1 MSWRDRQT
9 MALYRSEASAPP
21 SSRADRTI
29 FVLALVLIAIGIGMI
44 YSASAVMAQKRFGE
58 SAYFL
63 KRQLMWFAVGL
74 VFLVI
79 MARINLVTLRA
90 MAVPLLLLGLLGLLL
105 VLMPGLGVTVK
116 GARRWLRLGILTIQ
130 PAEIVKLGIILYLA
144 HYLAK
149 KGDRLGDFRLGFL
162 PPLLVV
168 GLLIGLIAIEP
179 DLGTAAVIGLVT
191 VGLLFVAGAR
201 LGHLA
206 TIGLL
211 ALPVLYLMIS
221 RVGYRRQ
228 RMLSYLDPWSDPT
241 GSGFQTIQS
250 FLALGGGGAFGV
262 GLGEGRQKL
271 FFLPEPH
278 TDFVLSALGEEMGF
292 LGTAAVVLLLGMFV
306 AKGFMI

>member
-29 FVLALVLIAIGIGMI
+29 FVLALILIAIGIGMI
-44 YSASAVMAQKRFGE
+44 YSASAVMAQKRFGD

-74 VFLVI
+74 VF
-79 MARINLVTLRA
+79 
-90 MAVPLLLLGLLGLLL
+90 
-105 VLMPGLGVTVK
+105 
-116 GARRWLRLGILTIQ
+116 
-130 PAEIVKLGIILYLA
+130 
-144 HYLAK
+144 
-149 KGDRLGDFRLGFL
+149 
-162 PPLLVV
+162 
-168 GLLIGLIAIEP
+168 
-179 DLGTAAVIGLVT
+179 LVT

-271 FFLPEPH
+271 
-278 TDFVLSALGEEMGF
+278 
-292 LGTAAVVLLLGMFV
+292 
-306 AKGFMI
+306 